1 MLTDLRRNL
10 RLVCVCACLLFV
22 SGVFV
27 LRAGFGDRED
37 AAIVPGADHIVRLRD
52 QDGVPFD
59 VAAGEELRALLR
71 AGNVVWYEED
81 APVLLQG
88 EDGGCCYYEAYQWD
102 LDMIGAPTAFDRN
115 AAGQGIGI
123 FYEIIRL
130 S

>member
-37 AAIVPGADHIVRLRD
+37 AAIVPGAGYIVRLRD

-59 VAAGEELRALLR
+59 VAAGKNS
-71 AGNVVWYEED
+71 GHSF
-81 APVLLQG
+81 APAMSYG
-88 EDGGCCYYEAYQWD
+88 TKRMPRSCCR
-102 LDMIGAPTAFDRN
+102 GRTA
-115 AAGQGIGI
+115 AAAIMKRISGTWT
-123 FYEIIRL
+123 
-130 S
+130 